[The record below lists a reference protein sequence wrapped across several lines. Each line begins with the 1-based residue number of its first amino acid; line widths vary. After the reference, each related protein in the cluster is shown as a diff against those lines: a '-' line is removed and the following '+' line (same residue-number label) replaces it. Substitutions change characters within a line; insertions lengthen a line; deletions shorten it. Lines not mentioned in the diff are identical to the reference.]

1 MVSLSTKF
9 VGGLFFLQRRFCSK
23 EAKSVKKWYKMKIIA
38 KICKFFTLFCDYIYT
53 TVALSEL
60 LCYICNRGTGLCG
73 PKRDFFCEQGSEIA
87 G

>member
-1 MVSLSTKF
+1 
-9 VGGLFFLQRRFCSK
+9 
-23 EAKSVKKWYKMKIIA
+23 MKIIA

-60 LCYICNRGTGLCG
+60 LCYICSRETGLCG

>member
-1 MVSLSTKF
+1 MGEKRKREWKGANT
-9 VGGLFFLQRRFCSK
+9 K

-38 KICKFFTLFCDYIYT
+38 KICKFFTLFYDYIYT

-60 LCYICNRGTGLCG
+60 LCYICNGETGLCG
-73 PKRDFFCEQGSEIA
+73 PRGDFFCDQGSEIA